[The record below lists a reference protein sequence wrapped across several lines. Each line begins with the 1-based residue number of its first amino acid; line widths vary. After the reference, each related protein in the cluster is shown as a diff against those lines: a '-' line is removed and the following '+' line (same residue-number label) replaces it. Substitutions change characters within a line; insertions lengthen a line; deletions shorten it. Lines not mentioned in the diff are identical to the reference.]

1 MVVKEKYIKR
11 FKTLYEIKN
20 GTTISDE
27 MALEYFQK
35 LICLVGVITSHVQAS
50 EVILPKEYGKRQ
62 MAKA

>member
-1 MVVKEKYIKR
+1 MVEKEKYIKR
-11 FKTLYEIKN
+11 FKVLYEIKN

-35 LICLVGVITSHVQAS
+35 LICLVGAVTSHIRAS
-50 EVILPKEYGKRQ
+50 EVILPKKYGKRQ